1 MRQNGSG
8 NFSKVLISPINDA
21 SSEFC
26 IAEGELDINHPTL
39 GIIVASPQYWLENE
53 TSKQPTLTS
62 TAQVMLNE
70 IHILAL
76 REIQAGR
83 PWFCPSMQRYHLS

>member
-39 GIIVASPQYWLENE
+39 GIIVASP
-53 TSKQPTLTS
+53 P
-62 TAQVMLNE
+62 
-70 IHILAL
+70 ILA
-76 REIQAGR
+76 RERDFKTANPNKHR
-83 PWFCPSMQRYHLS
+83 ASYVE

>member
-39 GIIVASPQYWLENE
+39 GIIVASP
-53 TSKQPTLTS
+53 P
-62 TAQVMLNE
+62 
-70 IHILAL
+70 ILA
-76 REIQAGR
+76 RE
-83 PWFCPSMQRYHLS
+83 

>member
-8 NFSKVLISPINDA
+8 NFSKVLISLINDA

-39 GIIVASPQYWLENE
+39 GIIVASP
-53 TSKQPTLTS
+53 P
-62 TAQVMLNE
+62 
-70 IHILAL
+70 ILA
-76 REIQAGR
+76 RE
-83 PWFCPSMQRYHLS
+83 